1 MPQNNR
7 KKHIVCR
14 KCKTRF
20 TGAYCP
26 YCGAENGVGRVH
38 HARGGLLGGVLRF
51 LLSLIALVILLA
63 VAFITLDYIASAQ
76 GDAHTT
82 VRAILDSARNAI
94 PQSILV
100 YYASFK
106 TAYLDH
112 WIAAIVEFF
121 RVLFG

>member
-1 MPQNNR
+1 MPQKNR

-20 TGAYCP
+20 TGTYCP
-26 YCGAENGVGRVH
+26 YCGAENGVSRMH
-38 HARGGLLGGVLRF
+38 RIQGGLIGGVLRF
-51 LLSLIALVILLA
+51 LLSLVGLAILLA
-63 VAFITLDYIASAQ
+63 VAFIALDYIASAQ

-94 PQSILV
+94 PKAWLDA
-100 YYASFK
+100 YATFK
-106 TAYLDH
+106 VAYLDH

>member
-7 KKHIVCR
+7 KKHIVCL

-20 TGAYCP
+20 TGTYCP

-38 HARGGLLGGVLRF
+38 RARGGLLGGVIRF
-51 LLSLIALVILLA
+51 LLSLVALAILLA
-63 VAFITLDYIASAQ
+63 VAFIALDYIASAQ

-94 PQSILV
+94 PKAWLDA
-100 YYASFK
+100 YATFK
-106 TAYLDH
+106 TARLDN

>member
-1 MPQNNR
+1 MPQSNR
-7 KKHIVCR
+7 KRHIVCR

-20 TGAYCP
+20 TGTYCP
-26 YCGAENGVGRVH
+26 YCGAENGVGRFH
-38 HARGGLLGGVLRF
+38 RGRGGLLGGLLRF
-51 LLSLIALVILLA
+51 LVSMVALALLLFA
-63 VAFITLDYIASAQ
+63 AFATLDYIASAQ

-94 PQSILV
+94 PRAWLDA
-100 YYASFK
+100 YATFK
-106 TAYLDH
+106 TARLDN

>member
-51 LLSLIALVILLA
+51 LLSLVALVILLA

-94 PQSILV
+94 PKAWLDA
-100 YYASFK
+100 YATFK

-112 WIAAIVEFF
+112 WITTIVEFF